1 MAAIV
6 WVNVVLT
13 LPFLI
18 AFIGVPLWMTF
29 KSPDTSPDHGQA
41 RAYLRAKA
49 GPVTASADPPS
60 GTAAVDH
67 APDAARVAAAA

>member
-1 MAAIV
+1 LAAIV

-18 AFIGVPLWMTF
+18 AFIGIPLWMTF

-41 RAYLRAKA
+41 RTYLRAKA
-49 GPVTASADPPS
+49 GLVTASADS
-60 GTAAVDH
+60 HGGTAAVDH
-67 APDAARVAAAA
+67 TLDAARIAVAA